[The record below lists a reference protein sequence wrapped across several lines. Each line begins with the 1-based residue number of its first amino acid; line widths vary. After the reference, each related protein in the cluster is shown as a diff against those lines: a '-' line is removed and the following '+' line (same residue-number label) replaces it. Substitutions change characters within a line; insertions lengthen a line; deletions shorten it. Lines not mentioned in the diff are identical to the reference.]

1 MNSIKKSG
9 TINIIRYIVLPF
21 KIMFGWLIVNLL
33 SWLTSFFILAIIT
46 LFTGLELFTQN
57 PYVDLMVIVILVTVW
72 LSYLFGTIV
81 WLFYDVKLKEWRI

>member
-1 MNSIKKSG
+1 MKSIKKSG

-33 SWLTSFFILAIIT
+33 SWLTSIFILAIIALCT
-46 LFTGLELFTQN
+46 NLDLFNSN
-57 PYVDLMVIVILVTVW
+57 PYLDLMVIVILATVW

-81 WLFYDVKLKEWRI
+81 WLFYDVKLKKWKI